1 MKKSLKRYIV
11 SEQGCL
17 GKCGQTLNKTPS
29 QYIYQGILGG
39 SEVAITK
46 VYQKNKIFVSGVVNL
61 HLETFQDKKLPPM
74 D

>member
-1 MKKSLKRYIV
+1 MSLGRFGKYYRAYLIKRPDNVPI
-11 SEQGCL
+11 
-17 GKCGQTLNKTPS
+17 K
-29 QYIYQGILGG
+29 GI
-39 SEVAITK
+39 SYEAQFAITK